1 MRATEW
7 LWPKEVD
14 KMTTPMIA
22 GAKLHVRIALLILA
36 LLAGSSAL
44 AASRY
49 ADAAQRLD
57 GEWRGAEVVLKIDA
71 ERAQASMTP
80 DRPFEWR
87 RFIIKDIGPNEI
99 VFAIGSELYEAKID
113 ADTLTLTGTTFR
125 GAKVLFR
132 DDGLR
137 GTTSE

>member
-1 MRATEW
+1 MRAAEW
-7 LWPKEVD
+7 LWLKEVD
-14 KMTTPMIA
+14 KMTTPMILRA
-22 GAKLHVRIALLILA
+22 TLHIRIALLILA
-36 LLAGSSAL
+36 LVAGSSAC

-87 RFIIKDIGPNEI
+87 RFIIKDIRADEI
-99 VFAIGSELYEAKID
+99 VFAIGSDLYEAKVD
-113 ADTLTLTGTTFR
+113 ADTLTLTGTAFR

>member
-1 MRATEW
+1 MRAVEW

-22 GAKLHVRIALLILA
+22 GPKLHVRIAFLILA
-36 LLAGSSAL
+36 LLAGSSAF

-49 ADAAQRLD
+49 ADAAQRLN
-57 GEWRGAEVVLKIDA
+57 GEWRGAEVVLRIDA

-87 RFIIKDIGPNEI
+87 RFIIKDIRPDEI
-99 VFAIGSELYEAKID
+99 VFAIGAELYEAKID
-113 ADTLTLTGTTFR
+113 ADTLTLTGTTIR